1 MARVAGQAFAAEFA
15 KRAGIYRQRV
25 IKWKQKRGERGISD
39 EKTAGKTAAVLL
51 AALFCAAIAEEAE
64 VTVAEP
70 VVESLPETSLED
82 LTPPASDEPGEAPAA
97 TEDDAIVLATED
109 DAALAPEGELP
120 PEAAAENAVGANEAG
135 ESAVLAEPVVPETP
149 EGSPAA
155 EAAPETPEGSP
166 AAEAAPEPA
175 EGSPEPEE

>member
-1 MARVAGQAFAAEFA
+1 M
-15 KRAGIYRQRV
+15 KRRQGRL
-25 IKWKQKRGERGISD
+25 R
-39 EKTAGKTAAVLL
+39 TALAAVLL

-82 LTPPASDEPGEAPAA
+82 LTPPASDEPGEIPAA

-120 PEAAAENAVGANEAG
+120 PEAAAENAVGAKKRGNPPCWRSLSFRKRPKVRRPRKRLRKRPKDRRTRKRLRNRPKDCLSRKRNRPRRA
-135 ESAVLAEPVVPETP
+135 S
-149 EGSPAA
+149 S
-155 EAAPETPEGSP
+155 
-166 AAEAAPEPA
+166 
-175 EGSPEPEE
+175 